1 MIQIE
6 SLAGIEQLD
15 EILDVPGIGVIFLG
29 PTDPATS
36 TGEEGLPVNKILRS
50 VAILLLSL
58 SLWPSMTKVYGSDQ
72 TQNGN
77 PGDVVIS
84 VSEPV
89 AESAVVEEQSEESA
103 LQGRIRRQQQ
113 MELFNQQIAELESEF
128 GPYDY
133 RLQEPLRGITSLL
146 VEAGDFEEVGSN
158 LNRRLQLMHTSEG
171 LYSLNQ
177 LPIIAEHITNDLRQQ
192 QWRSVTERFEYIH
205 LIQTQND
212 VDSSTLINSLNDV
225 RAWHLAAIYTDEP
238 RRRIEHFL
246 DSTEIQSNII
256 SLAEK
261 EFGEES
267 EMLIPWLYEKAV
279 EQHRVFAFLNSMDEL
294 GYDAAR
300 HISSREDRAAP
311 SYLREG
317 LQIVERIQ
325 DITETMNN
333 PEAHA
338 MAMLYVGDFQ
348 MLRREQTTSRFGG
361 RVASRRRGIA
371 GRTYRRAM
379 DMLREAGISEE
390 RIEAFFA
397 RPVVLPVAQFHLSLD
412 AAIAQQ
418 EYSGYRVEAST
429 ENETGPD
436 DAIHLGDF
444 IALNESLPFARRP
457 EPPELALPIATE
469 PNAVVELRFRID
481 SVGKSRS
488 PRIEQSTPDLAR
500 VQRDAKDAIESMQFR
515 PRFERGRWR
524 AIRNV
529 TMRYLYPPPM

>member
-1 MIQIE
+1 
-6 SLAGIEQLD
+6 
-15 EILDVPGIGVIFLG
+15 
-29 PTDPATS
+29 
-36 TGEEGLPVNKILRS
+36 
-50 VAILLLSL
+50 
-58 SLWPSMTKVYGSDQ
+58 
-72 TQNGN
+72 
-77 PGDVVIS
+77 
-84 VSEPV
+84 
-89 AESAVVEEQSEESA
+89 
-103 LQGRIRRQQQ
+103 
-113 MELFNQQIAELESEF
+113 
-128 GPYDY
+128 
-133 RLQEPLRGITSLL
+133 
-146 VEAGDFEEVGSN
+146 
-158 LNRRLQLMHTSEG
+158 
-171 LYSLNQ
+171 
-177 LPIIAEHITNDLRQQ
+177 
-192 QWRSVTERFEYIH
+192 
-205 LIQTQND
+205 
-212 VDSSTLINSLNDV
+212 
-225 RAWHLAAIYTDEP
+225 
-238 RRRIEHFL
+238 
-246 DSTEIQSNII
+246 
-256 SLAEK
+256 
-261 EFGEES
+261 
-267 EMLIPWLYEKAV
+267 
-279 EQHRVFAFLNSMDEL
+279 
-294 GYDAAR
+294 
-300 HISSREDRAAP
+300 
-311 SYLREG
+311 
-317 LQIVERIQ
+317 
-325 DITETMNN
+325 
-333 PEAHA
+333 
-338 MAMLYVGDFQ
+338 

-361 RVASRRRGIA
+361 RVASRSRGIA

-457 EPPELALPIATE
+457 ESPELALPIATE